1 MLETEITLPQV
12 THIFNVQFERLNMMQ
27 ELTRMAI
34 ESLPHST
41 DADVPI
47 ALLTG
52 MQEMIANDSF
62 KMYRL
67 FEQLDKQ
74 VNPMVQA
81 PAPQIAR
88 WPMAEKAFTPTPGN
102 LSVAYSYFHE
112 EIETMLCLAICL
124 QNHLEPKDPD
134 NPEASEDIIAWRLSQ
149 VLHERLTNRR
159 FSEDMRELLLGSREA
174 PVAEGEVCHG

>member
-1 MLETEITLPQV
+1 MLEPEITLPQITDIV
-12 THIFNVQFERLNMMQ
+12 NVQFVRLMMMQ

-52 MQEMIANDSF
+52 MKEMIANDSF

-74 VNPMVQA
+74 VNPNGA
-81 PAPQIAR
+81 GACA
-88 WPMAEKAFTPTPGN
+88 ADSE
-102 LSVAYSYFHE
+102 VA
-112 EIETMLCLAICL
+112 
-124 QNHLEPKDPD
+124 
-134 NPEASEDIIAWRLSQ
+134 
-149 VLHERLTNRR
+149 
-159 FSEDMRELLLGSREA
+159 
-174 PVAEGEVCHG
+174 HG